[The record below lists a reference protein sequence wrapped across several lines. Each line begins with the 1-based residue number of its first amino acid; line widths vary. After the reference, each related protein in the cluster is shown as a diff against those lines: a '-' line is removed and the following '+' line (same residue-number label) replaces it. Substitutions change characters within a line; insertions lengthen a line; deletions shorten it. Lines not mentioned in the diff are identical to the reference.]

1 MLKTMQSILRRWLVA
16 AAFAIGLAAC
26 GGGGGGMSGGTQTAP
41 QGCTASTCGNAM
53 LTLTDAPGDF
63 ASYTVN
69 VTSLQLQKADGTMV
83 ETLPVSTTVDFTQL
97 VDITELVT
105 AAQIPQG
112 EYVAA
117 TMTLDYTNASIY
129 VYTDAAD
136 TQSVQVAEVMNGASG
151 GGILWPAQT
160 PPQTETVTLS
170 VQLDNAHHLFINPG
184 KLSRLALD
192 FNLAASNTVDLTNP
206 AQPVVTVKPLL
217 VASVVPSDTKS
228 TRVRGPLV
236 SVDQTQGSYV
246 VTVQPF
252 NNSAATSG
260 QVTVLTTPQTTFEVD
275 GKSLNQA
282 NGLSALSADGAG
294 TLTVAFGTLST
305 TDMTFT
311 ATEVLAGSSVQS
323 GNFDRVQGVV
333 ISRSTVN
340 GVVTL
345 IVRGGTILTHADGD
359 CRFSPKDVAVQIG
372 ANTMVSAVGAEP
384 GSAPALS
391 WPSVGSEITAF
402 GTATTTTDASGRRV
416 FDATAGAL
424 RVERTT
430 LWGTAAS
437 TGIAAGQVTLNLQAI
452 EGLPVATFDFT
463 GTGSNPASYVVAIGA
478 LPPPPT
484 PLATAV
490 APLRF
495 FGLVQPFGF
504 APPDFNAETL
514 ISFADTSALLDAGF
528 GAGSTAA
535 LTVTGTAS
543 LTLNVSDP
551 LLGPMHFIK
560 IGPQL
565 INLLTLTSNVM
576 IVPDPTSS
584 GPFAIRTMP
593 NMGSTSA
600 ASFMIDVYNNFPDF
614 ATQLSTKLAGGAKVQ
629 QVLAIGQYDQS
640 TNTLTA
646 EQIDVGLD

>member
-1 MLKTMQSILRRWLVA
+1 MTSRWLA
-16 AAFAIGLAAC
+16 AAALTIGLAAC
-26 GGGGGGMSGGTQTAP
+26 GGGGGNGMSGGTTPAP
-41 QGCTASTCGNAM
+41 QGCTSATCGNAM

-97 VDITELVT
+97 VDLTELVT

-136 TQSVQVAEVMNGASG
+136 TQSVQVAEVLNGASG

-192 FNLAASNTVDLTNP
+192 FNLAASNTVNLANP
-206 AQPVVTVKPLL
+206 AQPVVTVQPLL
-217 VASVVPSDTKS
+217 VASVVPGDTKS
-228 TRVRGPLV
+228 IRVRGPLV

-252 NNSAATSG
+252 NNATASSG
-260 QVTVLTTPQTTFEVD
+260 QLTVQTTAQTSFEVD
-275 GKSLNQA
+275 GKSLDQA
-282 NGLSALSADGAG
+282 DGLSALSADGPG

-305 TDMTFT
+305 TTMTFT
-311 ATEVLAGSSVQS
+311 ATEVLAGTSVQH
-323 GNFDRVQGVV
+323 GNRDRVQGVV
-333 ISRSTVN
+333 ISRSTAN

-345 IVRGGTILTHADGD
+345 VVRGGSVLTHADGD
-359 CRFSPKDVAVQIG
+359 CRFSPKDIAVEIG
-372 ANTMVSAVGAEP
+372 AGTTITAVGTEP
-384 GSAPALS
+384 GAAPSLS

-402 GTATTTTDASGRRV
+402 GTATTATDASDRRV

-424 RVERTT
+424 RVELTT
-430 LWGTAAS
+430 LWGTAGS

-452 EGLPVATFDFT
+452 EGLPVSAFDFT

-478 LPPPPT
+478 LPPPT
-484 PLATAV
+484 PAASAV
-490 APLRF
+490 VPLRF
-495 FGLVQPFGF
+495 FGRVQPFGF

-528 GAGSTAA
+528 GSGSTAA
-535 LTVTGTAS
+535 LAVNGTAS

-565 INLLTLTSNVM
+565 INLTTLTSNVT
-576 IVPDPTSS
+576 ITPDPAAS
-584 GPFAIRTMP
+584 GPFAIRTAP
-593 NMGSTSA
+593 AMGTA
-600 ASFMIDVYNNFPDF
+600 NASQQFMIDVYNNFPDF
-614 ATQLSTKLAGGAKVQ
+614 ASQLSAKLAAGAKVQ
-629 QVLAIGQYDQS
+629 QVLATGQYDQS